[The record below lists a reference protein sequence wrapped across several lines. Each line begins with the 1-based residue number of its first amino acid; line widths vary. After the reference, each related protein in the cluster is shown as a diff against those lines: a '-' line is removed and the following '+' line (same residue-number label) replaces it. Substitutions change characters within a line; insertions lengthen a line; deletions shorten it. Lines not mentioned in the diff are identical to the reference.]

1 MPRVARIVVP
11 DAPHHVTQRG
21 NRREEVFFTDRDRYV
36 YLDLLQTYCRRERVD
51 ILAYCLMT
59 NHVHLVLLPH
69 GEHALGTALKPV
81 HLRHAQHVN
90 RVLGLNGHLWQ
101 GRFFSCPLDEA
112 HLFAAVRYV
121 ERNPVRA
128 GMVRSAWDYPWSSAR
143 SHVMRDRDPLLSDPL
158 GMGESVG
165 DWRAWLSG
173 PDEADAIAALR
184 RHTHA
189 GRPLGGDTF
198 LNRVEA
204 LLGRGVRPKAPGRPR
219 KVPHSPDNAGT
230 LG

>member
-69 GEHALGTALKPV
+69 REDALGAALKPV

-90 RVLGLNGHLWQ
+90 RVCGYQLWRGLETTPQPGW
-101 GRFFSCPLDEA
+101 
-112 HLFAAVRYV
+112 
-121 ERNPVRA
+121 
-128 GMVRSAWDYPWSSAR
+128 
-143 SHVMRDRDPLLSDPL
+143 
-158 GMGESVG
+158 
-165 DWRAWLSG
+165 
-173 PDEADAIAALR
+173 
-184 RHTHA
+184 
-189 GRPLGGDTF
+189 
-198 LNRVEA
+198 
-204 LLGRGVRPKAPGRPR
+204 PKKG
-219 KVPHSPDNAGT
+219 
-230 LG
+230 